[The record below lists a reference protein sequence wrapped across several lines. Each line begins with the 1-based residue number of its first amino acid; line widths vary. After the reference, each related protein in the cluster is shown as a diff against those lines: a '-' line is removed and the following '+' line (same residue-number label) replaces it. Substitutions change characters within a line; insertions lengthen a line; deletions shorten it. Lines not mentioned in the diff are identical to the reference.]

1 MTRKSK
7 KQRNAEQA
15 VRQRLVREAA
25 REKRRPTRDDIARM
39 FFWKV
44 ISDAHCNGENGRT
57 LISKLADKIVDGLE
71 RQGFDA
77 QEGYDVYDQLVR
89 KYSNGVFPF
98 RIKRHLK

>member
-15 VRQRLVREAA
+15 IRQRLVREAA

-39 FFWKV
+39 FLWKV
-44 ISDAHCNGENGRT
+44 ISDAHRGGEDGRT
-57 LISKLADKIVDGLE
+57 LINKLADRVVDGLE
-71 RQGFDA
+71 SQGFDA